1 VQIFVLFI
9 MYFDNIPTAYHS
21 GASTPYSYSTTPK
34 SYPTTPDGGIAT
46 PGTEKSVLFDDLHE
60 TFERN
65 HSAYVLVIGGLGYIG
80 SHTVWELLKAGK
92 NVVIVDN
99 CCNSYLEVFEKLECL
114 HSHHLKSEKKRP
126 SLVFHQADYR
136 DNQSLRDIISLYHNT
151 DRVNGTTG
159 RLISGVIHFAAYKAV
174 ADSFQKPLQYYENNV
189 SGVIQL
195 CSTLAEFSIKN
206 LVFSSSATVYG
217 ELADNGGRLFE
228 QQCDSSGAIGL
239 TNPYGR
245 TKWMCEAILS
255 DLAFSDPEWNIVALR
270 YFNPIGCDESGI
282 LGEDPRGA
290 ANNLMPIVVRTM
302 MGELPNLKV
311 FGTDW
316 DTQDGTA
323 IRDFIHVSDLAAGHL
338 AAVDSM
344 KGIGPGYHVFN
355 LGTGTGYSVNEIVT
369 TMRNVSKR
377 PIPMVAS
384 PRREGDVGLCIA
396 DPTKSATILGWQV
409 KRDLLHACH
418 DICRYLRLDVV

>member
-1 VQIFVLFI
+1 
-9 MYFDNIPTAYHS
+9 MYFNDVSDADQSET
-21 GASTPYSYSTTPK
+21 STPDSCAKTPFGGMD
-34 SYPTTPDGGIAT
+34 TPV
-46 PGTEKSVLFDDLHE
+46 TEKSLLFDDFPD
-60 TFERN
+60 TFQDSN
-65 HSAYVLVIGGLGYIG
+65 LSSILVIGGLGYIG

-92 NVVIVDN
+92 SVVVVDN
-99 CCNSYLEVFEKLECL
+99 CSNSYIEVFEKLEYL
-114 HSHHLKSEKKRP
+114 HSHHLP
-126 SLVFHQADYR
+126 SDTQYPQLAFHQADYR
-136 DNQSLRDIISLYHNT
+136 DDEELRKILSLYHKSDAIDNSS
-151 DRVNGTTG
+151 NFH
-159 RLISGVIHFAAYKAV
+159 ISGVIHFAAHKAV
-174 ADSFQKPLQYYENNV
+174 AESFQKPLQYYQNNV

-195 CSTLAEFSIKN
+195 CTTLSEFGIKN

-217 ELADNGGRLFE
+217 DLADHGGRLYE
-228 QQCDSSGAIGL
+228 QQCNSSGAVGL

-255 DLAFSDPEWNIVALR
+255 DLAFSDPDWNIVALR

-302 MGELPNLKV
+302 MGDLPELKI

-338 AAVDSM
+338 AALHSM
-344 KGIGPGYHVFN
+344 KGMGPGYHVFN
-355 LGTGTGYSVNEIVT
+355 LGTGTGYSVDEIVN
-369 TMRNVSKR
+369 TMSTISGR
-377 PIPMVAS
+377 PIPTAPS
-384 PRREGDVGLCIA
+384 PRREGDVGMCIA

-409 KRDLLHACH
+409 KRTLSHACH
-418 DICRYLRLDVV
+418 DICRYLRLEVA